1 MHRKSGA
8 NIYLELIWIEHPF
21 YSLVVNVLQKWWNN
35 ASENIYSRNTEKNY
49 YGLSLRDVGP
59 QDILHFKYKIAIL
72 CTLLLSATPI
82 NADDAN

>member
-1 MHRKSGA
+1 MVEQC
-8 NIYLELIWIEHPF
+8 IWTYLFKEYW
-21 YSLVVNVLQKWWNN
+21 K
-35 ASENIYSRNTEKNY
+35 KNY